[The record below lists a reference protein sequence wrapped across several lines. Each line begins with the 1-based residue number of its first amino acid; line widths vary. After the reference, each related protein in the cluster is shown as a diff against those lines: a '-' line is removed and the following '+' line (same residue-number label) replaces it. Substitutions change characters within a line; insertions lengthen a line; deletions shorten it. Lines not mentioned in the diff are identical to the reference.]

1 MSDRDGLAGRMS
13 VGASRRSAQAV
24 VADRFTSGESMSA
37 EPALASRDLAGQ
49 EEFTIRLVPLPE
61 LWPPPDEGTQTAIRP
76 ARPGCAGPPP
86 DLGPALPRQF
96 AAFLVEGLAGLR
108 PARQLLPWLSERGRV
123 HLHRL
128 MPLFADGH
136 QPRVLRVLTARP
148 APDVIEMTMVVA
160 AGDRTRAV
168 AVRLERA
175 PLSARKATPP
185 WLCTDT
191 EAA

>member
-1 MSDRDGLAGRMS
+1 MS
-13 VGASRRSAQAV
+13 V
-24 VADRFTSGESMSA
+24 
-37 EPALASRDLAGQ
+37 EPVLASRGLADQ
-49 EEFTIRLVPLPE
+49 EDSAIRLVPLPD
-61 LWPPPDEGTQTAIRP
+61 LWPPPDESLLAASWP
-76 ARPGCAGPPP
+76 DRPGGAPPPLP
-86 DLGPALPRQF
+86 DLGPVLPRQF

-108 PARQLLPWLSERGRV
+108 PARQLMPWLSERGRV

-128 MPLFADGH
+128 MPLFGGH

-148 APDVIEMTMVVA
+148 SPDVIEMTMVVVT
-160 AGDRTRAV
+160 GPRTRAV

-185 WLCTDT
+185 WLCTDI